1 MVKRYRAIDSF
12 SIGKEYIA
20 MNSVW
25 KRKYYDSTNN
35 QYVMIHDVYEDCYI
49 VVSDEMLKEYFKEV
63 VENE

>member
-12 SIGKEYIA
+12 AIGDVYVA

-35 QYVMIHDVYEDCYI
+35 QYVMLHDVYDDCWI
-49 VVSDEMLKEYFKEV
+49 VIRDEMLKEYFKEV
-63 VENE
+63 EER